1 MRRIVFFSFLLGIT
15 HISNGQT
22 NSLPTTGNVGIGTTL
37 PATDLHVVGN
47 MTLEGGY
54 VGNAA
59 IYTGTGT
66 QELNRF
72 LLLLNST
79 QQSSASGLKAGGV
92 LVSDLYSFANP
103 GKNDLVVKGGV
114 SIGTASVPSGF
125 KLSVA
130 GKMIATEMKIQQI
143 ANWPDYVFDS
153 SYKLTPLIEVEKY
166 IRKNK
171 HLPEFPTAE
180 EVGQNGI
187 ELGASQAL
195 LLRKIEELT
204 LYIIEQHKKV
214 EQLTGEVN
222 QLKMKESKGN

>member
-1 MRRIVFFSFLLGIT
+1 MWVMRSFI
-15 HISNGQT
+15 
-22 NSLPTTGNVGIGTTL
+22 PV
-37 PATDLHVVGN
+37 PVP
-47 MTLEGGY
+47 
-54 VGNAA
+54 
-59 IYTGTGT
+59 

-72 LLLLNST
+72 LLLLNSAE
-79 QQSSASGLKAGGV
+79 QSSASGLKAGGI

-103 GKNDLVVKGGV
+103 GKNDLVVKGNV
-114 SIGTASVPSGF
+114 SIGTASVPSGY

-130 GKMIATEMKIQQI
+130 GKAIAAEMKIQQV

-195 LLRKIEELT
+195 LLKKIEELT
-204 LYIIEQHKKV
+204 LHLIDMEKKLSRQQ
-214 EQLTGEVN
+214 EKISQQAADIKQLN
-222 QLKMKESKGN
+222 QNINLSNL